1 MVAEIWGQTRN
12 LDDLT
17 FNPLDVTKHCS
28 TKHCSSGRGW
38 RGAEIWGQTRC
49 PVCRSGTF
57 NVQRSTLNVQQG
69 DRKGACW
76 AGYGD
81 RHDVYWCGTA
91 LTLRS
96 PPLIPSPTCGMLLP
110 NTVTGT
116 VFGRP
121 GL

>member
-49 PVCRSGTF
+49 PIYRSGTF
-57 NVQRSTLNVQQG
+57 NVQR
-69 DRKGACW
+69 
-76 AGYGD
+76 
-81 RHDVYWCGTA
+81 
-91 LTLRS
+91 LTFNFQRA
-96 PPLIPSPTCGMLLP
+96 
-110 NTVTGT
+110 
-116 VFGRP
+116 
-121 GL
+121 